1 MTRPEAKGWC
11 PGAYRPM
18 MSGDGLIVRVRP
30 LVSRLSAEQ
39 VLGLCAA
46 AERHGSGVIE
56 VTGRANVQLRGVRE
70 ETHPPLLD
78 ELIALGLLD
87 SDPVLEHRRNIVVT
101 PFSTQ
106 GDAAEAMALELT
118 TRLEELPELPAKF
131 GFAVDIAEVPAELS
145 ADITITRT
153 IGGRLLVLC
162 AGAEGGIEVTR
173 SNAIDTVVALTHRF
187 VETGGV
193 AAKRMVHHVAQMGEV
208 GTTPPRPS
216 GQPPAIGDTPSGALI
231 GLPFGQVTA
240 AQLRELM
247 ELTKPAAIRT
257 TPWRMLLLEGTP
269 ARAVPGFIT
278 EPDDP
283 LLRVDACPGAPF
295 CTSATVETRG
305 LARRLAGR
313 TTGTLHVSGCA
324 KGCARPRPAD
334 VTLVGRDGRFD
345 LVRGQRPWD
354 APERTGLTPGELD
367 ELFETP

>member
-46 AERHGSGVIE
+46 AERHGSGVVE

-70 ETHPPLLD
+70 ETHPPLLG
-78 ELIALGLLD
+78 ELTALGLLD
-87 SDPVLEHRRNIVVT
+87 RDPVLEHRRNIVVT

-106 GDAAEAMALELT
+106 GDETEALALELT
-118 TRLEELPELPAKF
+118 ARLDELPELPAKF
-131 GFAVDIAEVPAELS
+131 GFAVDTAAMAAGLS
-145 ADITITRT
+145 ADIALTRAAD
-153 IGGRLLVLC
+153 GRLVVLC
-162 AGAEGGIEVTR
+162 AGAGGGMPVER
-173 SNAIDTVVALTHRF
+173 SNTVDTLIALAYRF
-187 VETGGV
+187 VETGGM
-193 AAKRMVHHVAQMGEV
+193 AAKRMVHHVAQMGDV
-208 GTTPPRPS
+208 GTTPPRSHGHTPI
-216 GQPPAIGDTPSGALI
+216 IGDTPSGALI

-240 AQLRELM
+240 AQLRSLM
-247 ELTKPAAIRT
+247 EWTKPAAIRT

-278 EPDDP
+278 DPDNP
-283 LLRVDACPGAPF
+283 LLRVDACPGAPY

-305 LARRLAGR
+305 LARRLAER
-313 TTGTLHVSGCA
+313 TPGTLHVSGCA

-334 VTLVGRDGRFD
+334 VTLVGREGRFD

-354 APERTGLTPGELD
+354 APGRTGLTPGDLD